1 MAVNNERLYQLIDNA
16 PAPAQN
22 PQTAQA
28 AAALA
33 AAENEAKEIDYTH
46 TADARLDRA
55 INEALQKSGYNYD
68 LSKDNNYQEFA
79 RQYSQNTLSGRE
91 SAQNTAN
98 QLSGGYAPTYAD
110 TVGSE
115 VSHDII
121 NNMANYT
128 PALREAARQ
137 EAAAKTAQAAT
148 AAQIYH
154 TLADTGYARN
164 RDQVSDSKNYL
175 NYLASRYGTE
185 RQAENQQQSFA
196 NDIYR
201 SRLSNALDDT
211 KLARKIDNAQYQL
224 NSQSAESTAKLAAER
239 TAFDQKMAYTAAKD
253 RYDDSAAAAKA
264 TAKADKDRAKE
275 IKTAK
280 ANYKSAADKID
291 KYVTSGKGLSYSEMK
306 EFDYDGNGIIDER
319 DRDLAY
325 EASQTGNLQYEF
337 NYSEGVNELISRA
350 NSQWKFLNNQISNKS
365 EVKNK
370 FINYLESEINKYK
383 ITKGEA
389 AALYEA
395 FWNKIK

>member
-224 NSQSAESTAKLAAER
+224 NSQSAESAAKLAADR

-264 TAKADKDRAKE
+264 AAKADKDRAKE

-325 EASQTGNLQYEF
+325 EASQTGSLQYEF

-395 FWNKIK
+395 FWDKIK

>member
-211 KLARKIDNAQYQL
+211 KLARKID
-224 NSQSAESTAKLAAER
+224 
-239 TAFDQKMAYTAAKD
+239 
-253 RYDDSAAAAKA
+253 
-264 TAKADKDRAKE
+264 
-275 IKTAK
+275 
-280 ANYKSAADKID
+280 

-395 FWNKIK
+395 FWDKIK